1 MARLAALKQRRDN
14 GRVKNLLGKLE
25 QTALRQVNPEPS
37 PRAQDTAAGV
47 CPEQGR
53 RARPEPSRRDAN
65 LLPVILECVESYA
78 TLGEICGALRRVFGE
93 YKPTVD
99 L

>member
-14 GRVKNLLGKLE
+14 RRVKNLLGKLE
-25 QTALRQVNPEPS
+25 QTAIGNE
-37 PRAQDTAAGV
+37 
-47 CPEQGR
+47 
-53 RARPEPSRRDAN
+53 N

-93 YKPTVD
+93 YKPTMA